1 MKILIID
8 DNPDLVQALKLG
20 FKLQWP
26 ESQVTA
32 AGDGERALVVFSEES
47 TDIVLLD
54 IAMPGMNGFEV
65 LRRLRQ
71 VSDVPVVML
80 TVKGDEQDKVRALE
94 LGADD
99 YVTKPFG
106 SLELMARIKAVL
118 RRVAVPLP
126 EATAL
131 PFAGGDLTIDYAT
144 RIVTVRG
151 KPVKLTPTEYKLLC
165 ALARYP
171 NQVLSHPTLLVRV
184 WGSEYRGESDFL
196 KVYIKRLRD
205 KIEKD
210 SSSPRYILT
219 EWGQGYRL
227 TIP

>member
-47 TDIVLLD
+47 PDIVLLD

-65 LRRLRQ
+65 LRRIRQ

-118 RRVAVPLP
+118 RRGAVPLP

-151 KPVKLTPTEYKLLC
+151 KPVKLTPTEYRLLS

-205 KIEKD
+205 KIEED

-227 TIP
+227 AVP

>member
-1 MKILIID
+1 MKILIVD
-8 DNPDLVQALKLG
+8 DNPDLEQALKLG

-26 ESQVTA
+26 ESQVVA
-32 AGDGERALVVFSEES
+32 ADDGERGLGVFSEES
-47 TDIVLLD
+47 PDIVLLD

-151 KPVKLTPTEYKLLC
+151 KPVKLTPTEYRLLC

-205 KIEKD
+205 KIEED

-227 TIP
+227 TVP

>member
-26 ESQVTA
+26 ESQVVSA
-32 AGDGERALVVFSEES
+32 DDGERGLAVFSEES
-47 TDIVLLD
+47 PDIVLLD

-71 VSDVPVVML
+71 VSDVPVIML

-131 PFAGGDLTIDYAT
+131 PFVGGDLTIDYAT
-144 RIVTVRG
+144 RAVTVRG
-151 KPVKLTPTEYKLLC
+151 KPVKLTPTEYRLLC

-205 KIEKD
+205 KIEED

-227 TIP
+227 AVH

>member
-1 MKILIID
+1 MKILIVD

-26 ESQVTA
+26 ESQVVS
-32 AGDGERALVVFSEES
+32 AGDGERALAVFSEE
-47 TDIVLLD
+47 TPDIVLLD

-151 KPVKLTPTEYKLLC
+151 KPVKLTPTEFRLLC

-205 KIEKD
+205 KIEED

-227 TIP
+227 AVP

>member
-1 MKILIID
+1 MKILIVD

-26 ESQVTA
+26 ESQVVS
-32 AGDGERALVVFSEES
+32 AGDGERALAVFSEE
-47 TDIVLLD
+47 TPDIVLLD

-151 KPVKLTPTEYKLLC
+151 KPVKLTPTEYRLLC

-205 KIEKD
+205 KIEED

-227 TIP
+227 SVP

>member
-1 MKILIID
+1 MKILIVD

-26 ESQVTA
+26 ESQVVS
-32 AGDGERALVVFSEES
+32 AGDGERALGVFSEES
-47 TDIVLLD
+47 PDIVLLD

-205 KIEKD
+205 KIEED

-227 TIP
+227 SVP

>member
-1 MKILIID
+1 MKILIVD

-26 ESQVTA
+26 ESQVVA
-32 AGDGERALVVFSEES
+32 AGDGERALAVFSEES
-47 TDIVLLD
+47 PDIVLLD

-205 KIEKD
+205 KIEED

-227 TIP
+227 AVP

>member
-1 MKILIID
+1 MTGRG
-8 DNPDLVQALKLG
+8 PWR
-20 FKLQWP
+20 F
-26 ESQVTA
+26 
-32 AGDGERALVVFSEES
+32 FSEES
-47 TDIVLLD
+47 PDIVLLD
-54 IAMPGMNGFEV
+54 RAMPGMNGFEV

-151 KPVKLTPTEYKLLC
+151 KPVKLTPTEYRLLS

-205 KIEKD
+205 KIEED
-210 SSSPRYILT
+210 SSSPCYILT

-227 TIP
+227 AVH

>member
-1 MKILIID
+1 MKILIVD

-26 ESQVTA
+26 ESQVVS
-32 AGDGERALVVFSEES
+32 AGDGERALAVFSEE
-47 TDIVLLD
+47 TPDIVLLD

-151 KPVKLTPTEYKLLC
+151 KPVKLTPTEYRLLC

-205 KIEKD
+205 KIEED
-210 SSSPRYILT
+210 SSSPRHILT

-227 TIP
+227 AVP